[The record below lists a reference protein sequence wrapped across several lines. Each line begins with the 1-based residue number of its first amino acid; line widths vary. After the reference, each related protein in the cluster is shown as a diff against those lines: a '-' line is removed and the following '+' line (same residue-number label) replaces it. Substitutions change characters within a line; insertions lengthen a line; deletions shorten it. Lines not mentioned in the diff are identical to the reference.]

1 MAKRTAQKRNDG
13 RVSAPRQEAS
23 FFSVRERK
31 RDACA
36 TTTFERPD
44 LLIVLGLAVVTFGLY
59 AQVMGHQF
67 ITLDDDSYIKENPVV
82 NRGVTLAGFAWAFT
96 TFHQANWHPL
106 TWIAHMIDSQLFGM
120 FAGGHLL
127 VNALIH
133 AANTL
138 LVFWLLLR
146 TTHARWSSALVAALF
161 ALHPLH
167 VESVAW
173 PSERKDTLCTFFGL
187 LSLIAYTRYADA
199 RVALASC
206 QSIGWKPMPHGAARK
221 WYAWTFI
228 TLLLGLLA
236 KPMLVTWPFVM
247 LLLDYWPL
255 DRMRGLR
262 SDVGSQIANVNGEPA
277 SRSLSTRRSF
287 MQRLVGG
294 GGWSVVRGLVV
305 EKIPL
310 FALVTASAV
319 VTFIAQSHGGA
330 VRSFTEAPITLRLS
344 NALVSYAK
352 YLLLA
357 FWPNDLA
364 VNYPFQ
370 EAGIPSWQII
380 GAALLLIAITAF
392 CLSQRKLRLY
402 LIVGWLWFLG
412 TLVPV
417 IGLVQVGGQ
426 TMADRYFYIPSIGL
440 FIAIV
445 FGLADIAERRRVAPW
460 LCAAM
465 ANVVLLVLAALTNA
479 QTHLWSDSF
488 ALFQHALAVTPPNF
502 TIENSL
508 GLALG
513 KSSRYDDATA
523 HFQKA
528 LKIRPDFY
536 EAMFNM
542 GAIRFYQGRLPEAV
556 EYYQAAIHSQPGA
569 PKAHMQLALAL
580 WNQNRS
586 EAACDEMRR
595 ASQLAPKDAIIRSDF
610 GLALARLGRIPE
622 AIDQLHEALRLNPH
636 SAEAHNN
643 LGLAL
648 LASGRTR
655 ESIPEFEAAL
665 RLKPELR
672 DAVDS
677 LRRAQAQLS
686 SQK

>member
-1 MAKRTAQKRNDG
+1 MDKRTAQKGEDRRDSATPQEDSIFGSRKRKLATASPSDG
-13 RVSAPRQEAS
+13 G
-23 FFSVRERK
+23 

-36 TTTFERPD
+36 TITLERPD
-44 LLIVLGLAVVTFGLY
+44 LLILLGLAMVTFGIY
-59 AQVMGHQF
+59 AQVIGHQF

-82 NRGVTLAGFAWAFT
+82 NRGVTLAGLAWAFT

-120 FAGGHLL
+120 KAGGHLL

-133 AANTL
+133 VANTL
-138 LVFWLLLR
+138 LVFWFLLR
-146 TTHARWSSALVAALF
+146 TTHARWPSALVAALF

-173 PSERKDTLCTFFGL
+173 AAERKDTLCTFFGL
-187 LSLIAYTRYADA
+187 LSLIAYVRYAEA
-199 RVALASC
+199 P
-206 QSIGWKPMPHGAARK
+206 SIRR
-221 WYAWTFI
+221 YAWTAI
-228 TLLLGLLA
+228 TLALGLLA

-255 DRMRGLR
+255 HRFQKSEVR
-262 SDVGSQIANVNGEPA
+262 S
-277 SRSLSTRRSF
+277 
-287 MQRLVGG
+287 QR
-294 GGWSVVRGLVV
+294 SVVRGLVI

-310 FALVTASAV
+310 LVLVAVSAV
-319 VTFIAQSHGGA
+319 ITFLAQSHAGA
-330 VRSFTEAPITLRLS
+330 VRTFTEAPIALRLS

-352 YLLLA
+352 YLLIT

-364 VNYPFQ
+364 VFYPY
-370 EAGIPSWQII
+370 AGIPAWQII

-392 CLSQRKLRLY
+392 CFFQPRKHSGY

-417 IGLVQVGGQ
+417 IGLVQVGAQ

-440 FIAIV
+440 FTVLV
-445 FGLADIAERRRVAPW
+445 FGLADIAKMRRVTPW
-460 LCAAM
+460 LSAAV
-465 ANVVLLVLAALTNA
+465 ASGILLALATLTNA
-479 QTHLWSDSF
+479 QIHRWSDSF
-488 ALFQHALAVTPPNF
+488 TLFKHALAVTPPNY
-502 TIENSL
+502 TIETSL

-513 KSSRYDDATA
+513 KSNRYDDAAA

-536 EAMFNM
+536 DALFNM
-542 GAIRFYQGRLPEAV
+542 GVIRFYQGRLLEAV
-556 EYYQAAIHSQPGA
+556 EYYQAAIHVQPGA
-569 PKAHMQLALAL
+569 PAAHMQLALAL
-580 WNQNRS
+580 WKQNRR

-595 ASQLAPKDAIIRSDF
+595 ASQLAPKDAAIRSDL
-610 GLALARLGRIPE
+610 GLALAESGRIPE

-665 RLKPELR
+665 RLKPELKG
-672 DAVDS
+672 AADS

-686 SQK
+686 SQR

>member
-1 MAKRTAQKRNDG
+1 MVKRTAQKRKAVGFTAANERTPKAFEVS
-13 RVSAPRQEAS
+13 RV
-23 FFSVRERK
+23 
-31 RDACA
+31 
-36 TTTFERPD
+36 TTFERPD
-44 LLIVLGLAVVTFGLY
+44 LLILLGLVIVTFGIY
-59 AQVMGHQF
+59 AQLIGHHF
-67 ITLDDDSYIKENPVV
+67 ITFDDPTYIQDNPMV
-82 NRGVTLAGFAWAFT
+82 NRGVTLAGVAWAFT

-106 TWIAHMIDSQLFGM
+106 TWIAHMTDSQLFGM
-120 FAGGHLL
+120 KAGGHLL

-133 AANTL
+133 TANTL
-138 LVFWLLLR
+138 LVFWFLLR
-146 TTHARWSSALVAALF
+146 TTHARWPSALVAALF

-173 PSERKDTLCTFFGL
+173 AAERKDTLSTFFGL
-187 LSLIAYTRYADA
+187 LSLIAYTRYAEA
-199 RVALASC
+199 P
-206 QSIGWKPMPHGAARK
+206 SIRR
-221 WYAWTFI
+221 YAWTAI
-228 TLLLGLLA
+228 TLALGLLT

-255 DRMRGLR
+255 GRF
-262 SDVGSQIANVNGEPA
+262 
-277 SRSLSTRRSF
+277 RRSELKG
-287 MQRLVGG
+287 QPARLPAREDFRSSLGE
-294 GGWSVVRGLVV
+294 GGWSVVRSLVV

-310 FALVTASAV
+310 FALVAASAV
-319 VTFIAQSHGGA
+319 ITSVAQSHGGG
-330 VRSFTEAPITLRLS
+330 VRTFTEFPIALRLS

-364 VNYPFQ
+364 VFYPFPK
-370 EAGIPSWQII
+370 AGVPAWQII
-380 GAALLLIAITAF
+380 GAALLLTAITAF
-392 CLSQRKLRLY
+392 CFSQRRIRPY

-417 IGLVQVGGQ
+417 IGLVQVGAQ

-445 FGLADIAERRRVAPW
+445 FGLADIAERQRVAPW
-460 LCAAM
+460 VSAAV
-465 ANVVLLVLAALTNA
+465 ASGILLALATLTNA
-479 QTHLWSDSF
+479 QIRRWTDSF

-502 TIENSL
+502 TIETSL
-508 GLALG
+508 GVALG
-513 KSSRYDDATA
+513 KSSRYDDAEA

-536 EAMFNM
+536 DALFNM
-542 GAIRFYQGRLPEAV
+542 GATRFYQGRLPEAV

-569 PKAHMQLALAL
+569 PEAHMQLALVL

-595 ASQLAPKDAIIRSDF
+595 ASQLAPKDAMIRSDL

-648 LASGRTR
+648 LESGRTR
-655 ESIPEFEAAL
+655 ESIPEFVAAL
-665 RLKPELR
+665 RLKPELKG
-672 DAVDS
+672 AADS
-677 LRRAQAQLS
+677 LRRAQVELS

>member
-1 MAKRTAQKRNDG
+1 MAKPNAQEPENRHD
-13 RVSAPRQEAS
+13 SAPGQEDS
-23 FFSVRERK
+23 VFSSGERK

-44 LLIVLGLAVVTFGLY
+44 LLILLGLAVVTFGIY
-59 AQVMGHQF
+59 AQVIGHRF
-67 ITLDDDSYIKENPVV
+67 ITFDDPTYIYENPMV
-82 NRGVTLAGFAWAFT
+82 NRGVTLEGLTWAFT

-106 TWIAHMIDSQLFGM
+106 TWIAHMIDSELFGM

-127 VNALIH
+127 VNAVIH
-133 AANTL
+133 TANTL
-138 LVFWLLLR
+138 LLFWFLLR

-173 PSERKDTLCTFFGL
+173 ASERKDMLSTFFGL
-187 LSLIAYTRYADA
+187 LCLIAYTRYAEA
-199 RVALASC
+199 P
-206 QSIGWKPMPHGAARK
+206 SIRR
-221 WYAWTFI
+221 YAWTAI
-228 TLLLGLLA
+228 MLTLGLLA

-255 DRMRGLR
+255 RRVRGSEMLVGAIDPDRPG
-262 SDVGSQIANVNGEPA
+262 GSGEPP
-277 SRSLSTRRSF
+277 LPQNLWRR
-287 MQRLVGG
+287 
-294 GGWSVVRGLVV
+294 GGWSLLRGLIV

-310 FALVTASAV
+310 LVLVAVSAV
-319 VTFIAQSHGGA
+319 ITFLAQSHLGA
-330 VRSFTEAPITLRLS
+330 VRTFTEFPVTLRLS

-357 FWPNDLA
+357 FWPNDLS
-364 VNYPFQ
+364 VYYPYT
-370 EAGIPSWQII
+370 GTDIPAWQII

-392 CLSQRKLRLY
+392 CLSQRKPRAY

-417 IGLVQVGGQ
+417 IGLVQVGAQ

-440 FIAIV
+440 FISIV
-445 FGLADIAERRRVAPW
+445 FGLADIAERRHVAPW
-460 LCAAM
+460 LSAAV
-465 ANVVLLVLAALTNA
+465 ANVVLLVLAVLTKA
-479 QTHLWSDSF
+479 QIHLWTDSF
-488 ALFQHALAVTPPNF
+488 TLFNHALAVTPPNY
-502 TIENSL
+502 TIETCL
-508 GLALG
+508 GFAFG
-513 KSSRYDDATA
+513 KSHRYDDATA

-536 EAMFNM
+536 DALFNM
-542 GAIRFYQGRLPEAV
+542 GVNRFYQGRLPEAV

-569 PKAHMQLALAL
+569 PQAHMQLALAL
-580 WNQNRS
+580 WKQNRS

-595 ASQLAPKDAIIRSDF
+595 ASQLAPKDASIRSDL
-610 GLALARLGRIPE
+610 GLALARSGRIPE
-622 AIDQLHEALRLNPH
+622 AIDQLHEALRLNPQ
-636 SAEAHNN
+636 SAEAHND

-648 LASGRTR
+648 LASGQTR

-672 DAVDS
+672 DSADN

-686 SQK
+686 SQR